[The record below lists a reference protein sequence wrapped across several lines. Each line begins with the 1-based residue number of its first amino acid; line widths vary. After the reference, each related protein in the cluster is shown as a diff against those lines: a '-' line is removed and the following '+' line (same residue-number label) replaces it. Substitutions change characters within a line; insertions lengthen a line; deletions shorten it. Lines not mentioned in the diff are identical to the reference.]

1 MFLNHD
7 SKSPMN
13 GHMSTW
19 YSAQRQMLIEL
30 PDNSALAANFPKKRM
45 DGK

>member
-1 MFLNHD
+1 MNV
-7 SKSPMN
+7 SKN

-19 YSAQRQMLIEL
+19 YSALRQMLIEL

-45 DGK
+45 DEK